1 MKRFT
6 TKEELM
12 HAIRHETGANTWDVS
27 RITDMSFLCKD
38 TDFNEDIQGWDVSHV
53 TTMEGMFQD
62 SSFNRPL
69 SWNTSSVTTMKNM
82 FFGAAFNQPLEL
94 DTSSVTTME
103 GMFQYAAFNQPLELN
118 TSLVTTM
125 ESMFYRAFF
134 DNTLKLDTSS
144 VTNMK
149 SMFQESAFNHRL
161 KMDTSSV
168 TTMESMFEGSAFNQ
182 GLILTDTSSVTNMK
196 SMFQESAFNKPL
208 NMDTSS
214 VTTMESMFQDSAFN
228 QPVLFAES
236 KKVVNMEN
244 MFMNTPFNAFLQL
257 NTSSVT
263 TMKQMFRGSA
273 FNQPLPWNTSS
284 VKDMSYLF
292 YEATAFNQPLPW
304 DTSSVTDMSY
314 LFYGATSFNQYL
326 VWDISSV
333 KSMHGIFTHSGMDN
347 VNKKLFHLTKVVDK
361 SITLLIDLHGSIL
374 PVELKSTILH
384 TGLSISYGK
393 CLYETYNTATDMLE
407 KIEELKHHY
416 RGKISEG
423 NRSYSFRSNLGTHE
437 QIEKEYNQKNHVG
450 WTREEFHRFNKEE
463 AVAIPRSY
471 LKDTN
476 YSYADDNFSATMGI
490 YILDDRSYLPI
501 QFPIEVDKFRP
512 EIRKTLQVEEY
523 QQLQQRN
530 ILNVDVAKQLSSEP
544 LSSEITDE
552 YTQIPHYN
560 NVRLSSVL
568 SFFEHL
574 GYQHVNII
582 EKSCREEKMPSHPSI
597 RRAYSKDE
605 KDLYEA
611 LRKTRGFGG
620 TRKRFIF

>member
-12 HAIRHETGANTWDVS
+12 HAIRHETGADTWDVS
-27 RITDMSFLCKD
+27 SITDMSFLCKD

-82 FFGAAFNQPLEL
+82 FFGAAFNQPLKL

-118 TSLVTTM
+118 TSSVTTM

-161 KMDTSSV
+161 KLDTSSV

-214 VTTMESMFQDSAFN
+214 VATMESMFQDSAFN

-263 TMKQMFRGSA
+263 TMKNMFRGSA

-292 YEATAFNQPLPW
+292 CEATAFNQPLPW
-304 DTSSVTDMSY
+304 DISSVTDMSY
-314 LFYGATSFNQYL
+314 LFYGATSFNQPL
-326 VWDISSV
+326 DWDL
-333 KSMHGIFTHSGMDN
+333 KGKNTNEMFTNSGMDG
-347 VNKKLFHLTKVVDK
+347 VNKRLLSLPRVIDK
-361 SITLLIDLHGSIL
+361 SITLFIHMHGVTLQDVLSTSIL
-374 PVELKSTILH
+374 NTE
-384 TGLSISYGK
+384 LSISYGK
-393 CLYETYNTATDMLE
+393 CLYITPLTTTQMLT
-407 KIEELKHHY
+407 KIKQLKQIY

-423 NRSYSFRSNLGTHE
+423 NRTYSFQSDPCSTEKITEHYKSGKFLGW
-437 QIEKEYNQKNHVG
+437 KE
-450 WTREEFHRFNKEE
+450 EEFHQLYQDKT
-463 AVAIPRSY
+463 AAKPRSY
-471 LKDTN
+471 IYDKLF
-476 YSYADDNFSATMGI
+476 YSEDDSISLIIGI
-490 YILDDRSYLPI
+490 YIIDDRSYLPI
-501 QFPIEVDKFRP
+501 EFPQLDVDFR
-512 EIRKTLQVEEY
+512 E
-523 QQLQQRN
+523 LQQRN
-530 ILNVDVAKQLSSEP
+530 ILNIDVAKQLSSEP
-544 LSSEITDE
+544 LSSEITDK
-552 YTQIPHYN
+552 YTKIPHYDK
-560 NVRLSSVL
+560 VRLSSIL

-582 EKSCREEKMPSHPSI
+582 DETCREEKMPSPPSI

-620 TRKRFIF
+620 TRKKFIF